1 VEKYMQKQYRLVT
14 IFLFALAFIAG
25 CSGTGDVV
33 EEAPVQEAAPEP
45 AIAQND
51 QQPAQAEPEPEITLD
66 TVFYFDFDDA
76 TIRPSARETL
86 AAHADR
92 LKDGSEAV
100 RVEGYADER
109 GTESY
114 NLQLGQR
121 RADAVRD
128 LLVSMGVNAGRIT
141 TVSYGETHPTVVGSD
156 ESAWQKNRRVE
167 LK

>member
-1 VEKYMQKQYRLVT
+1 MQKQYCLVT
-14 IFLFALAFIAG
+14 FLFFALAITAG

-33 EEAPVQEAAPEP
+33 DQTPVQETSSEPVMAQDEPQP
-45 AIAQND
+45 AITES
-51 QQPAQAEPEPEITLD
+51 EPEVTLD

-100 RVEGYADER
+100 RIEGYADER